1 MPDSDKFCSSFRT
14 AGTND
19 RLDFSLSLLAT
30 CSSVSCSCRMWPG
43 SKELRLA
50 KESVAPW
57 RRSSAGWMPE
67 RTGRL
72 PAEVGRRHPVTMCK
86 ASLRTLSMR
95 RVCALRHQAGAQYS
109 AVESIRD
116 KAAVRNVLTP
126 APHPELASRLG
137 SETRVNSFMRNVSR

>member
-1 MPDSDKFCSSFRT
+1 MFHVNFVHWAARMPNSDKLCDSFR
-14 AGTND
+14 ALGTNG
-19 RLDFSLSLLAT
+19 RLDFSLSLLAA
-30 CSSVSCSCRMWPG
+30 CGSVTWPCRMWPG

-67 RTGRL
+67 STERL
-72 PAEVGRRHPVTMCK
+72 SVGVGRMHSMTMRK

-109 AVESIRD
+109 AVE
-116 KAAVRNVLTP
+116 
-126 APHPELASRLG
+126 
-137 SETRVNSFMRNVSR
+137 